1 VSHLSIAKTLELT
14 AKTDYTN
21 YNIDRNCNF
30 GGFPVCSYKK
40 EIAIIIPALD
50 PDNRMVSLV
59 RELADIGYSN
69 IILVDDGSA
78 IENRKYFKLC
88 KDEYNCKIIRH
99 VVNFGKGMALKSAFN
114 FILESRPELKG
125 AVTVDCDGQHV
136 IEDIDT
142 CAKLTYENPDKL
154 ILGCR
159 RFDDPEIPFRSR
171 FGNILTR
178 QVIRLLCG
186 IHVSDTQ
193 TGLRGLPTP
202 LIAEHFAKT
211 KGERFEY
218 EMNMLITANEYDI
231 PVEEFPIKTIYLEE
245 NESSHFNPFLDS
257 IRIYKVFV
265 KFMLSS
271 LSSFLIDIA
280 LFSLLGII
288 LRPWIPENVT
298 VFRNFLFGGS
308 LLTLLRTVLSRL
320 VSSLYN
326 FFMNKKQVFKN
337 DSDSPVIVVKYYVL
351 CAIQL
356 LLSWLL
362 VDHLL
367 SFIAYR
373 TIRKC
378 IIDTLLFAIS
388 FQIQRE
394 WVFKKNIS
402 R

>member
-1 VSHLSIAKTLELT
+1 MH
-14 AKTDYTN
+14 
-21 YNIDRNCNF
+21 F

-50 PDNRMVSLV
+50 PDNRMFSLV
-59 RELADIGYSN
+59 RELNDAGFQN

-88 KDEYNCKIIRH
+88 KEEYNCKIIRH

-125 AVTVDCDGQHV
+125 AVTVDCDGQH
-136 IEDIDT
+136 ILEDIDV
-142 CAKLTYENPDKL
+142 CAKLTYQNPDKL

-159 RFDDPEIPFRSR
+159 HFDNPEIPLRSR
-171 FGNILTR
+171 FGNIITR

-193 TGLRGLPTP
+193 TGLRGLPVS
-202 LIAEHFAKT
+202 LIEQYFANT

-218 EMNMLITANEYDI
+218 EMNMLITAKENRI
-231 PVEEFPIKTIYLEE
+231 PVEEFPIQTIYLAD

-257 IRIYKVFV
+257 IRIYKVFL

-280 LFSLLGII
+280 LFSLLGVL
-288 LRPWIPENVT
+288 LRPWIPENVMI
-298 VFRNFLFGGS
+298 FKNYLFGGS
-308 LLTLLRTVLSRL
+308 LLTLLRTIISRL
-320 VSSLYN
+320 ISSLYN
-326 FFMNKKQVFKN
+326 FFMNKNQVFKN
-337 DSDSPVIVVKYYVL
+337 DSNSPVIIVKYYVL
-351 CAIQL
+351 CIIQL

-378 IIDTLLFAIS
+378 IIDTLLFAVS

-394 WVFKKNIS
+394 WVFKKNPRNRIV
-402 R
+402 

>member
-1 VSHLSIAKTLELT
+1 MG
-14 AKTDYTN
+14 N
-21 YNIDRNCNF
+21 Y
-30 GGFPVCSYKK
+30 KE

-59 RELADIGYSN
+59 RELTDAGYRN
-69 IILVDDGSA
+69 IILVDDGST
-78 IENRKYFKLC
+78 IENRSYFKIC
-88 KDEYNCKIIRH
+88 KEEYSCKIIRH

-114 FILESRPELKG
+114 FILESRPGIKG

-136 IEDIDT
+136 LGDIDT
-142 CAKLTYENPDKL
+142 CARLTYENPDKL

-159 RFDDPEIPFRSR
+159 RFDNPEIPFRSR

-202 LIAEHFAKT
+202 LIAKYFANT

-218 EMNMLITANEYDI
+218 EMNMLIAAKEHMI
-231 PVEEFPIKTIYLEE
+231 PVKEFPIETIYLED

-257 IRIYKVFV
+257 IRIYKVFI

-271 LSSFLIDIA
+271 LSSFLIDIL
-280 LFSLLGII
+280 LFTLLGVL
-288 LRPWIPENVT
+288 LRPWIPESIT
-298 VFRNFLFGGS
+298 VFEGFVFGGS
-308 LLTLLRTVLSRL
+308 LLTLLRTVISRL
-320 VSSLYN
+320 ISSLYN

-337 DSDSPVIVVKYYVL
+337 DSHSPVIVVKYYVL
-351 CAIQL
+351 CIVQL

-367 SFIAYR
+367 GFITYR

-394 WVFKKNIS
+394 WVFKKS
-402 R
+402 QEM